1 MKTVKPLKKRKGD
14 TLKVQSRGN
23 IDTKNQRDRIITHQK
38 KERGREGGA
47 DQGNGG
53 EREQDLLPHH
63 LIQQIHLM
71 KTTRG
76 EREQNT
82 TPMRSHV
89 RDHMTTSL
97 VTIKGIRVITAAR
110 HMIGADRHMTRANVT
125 KSRHMTG
132 SLQVRGRTKNQDVG
146 AHQDESHMTGHM
158 IGERDTAIILPV
170 LVKRRVKFSKGN

>member
-1 MKTVKPLKKRKGD
+1 MKTVKPLKGRKGN
-14 TLKVQSRGN
+14 TLKVQNRGN
-23 IDTKNQRDRIITHQK
+23 IGTKNQRDRTITCQK
-38 KERGREGGA
+38 KERGREEGA

-71 KTTRG
+71 NTTRG

-82 TPMRSHV
+82 ARMRSHV
-89 RDHMTTSL
+89 RDHMTTRSTKD
-97 VTIKGIRVITAAR
+97 VRVIIAAR
-110 HMIGADRHMTRANVT
+110 HMIGANRHMTRVSIT

-132 SLQVRGRTKNQDVG
+132 SLQVRGHTKNQDVG

-170 LVKRRVKFSKGN
+170 LVKRRVKLSKVVN